1 MDAEPRKILMPGEV
15 AALFRVD
22 PKTIT
27 RWAMDGKLPHFRTL
41 GNQRRFYEDEMQAIL
56 EENRRPRT
64 AP

>member
-1 MDAEPRKILMPGEV
+1 MTGEV